1 MDAFEDITP
10 ASPQAGVLL
19 LSLNRPE
26 VRNALRTQTLAEIA
40 TILDAC
46 THDDAVRCV
55 VITGDRQAFAAG
67 ADIRE
72 MAALDMVGVMH
83 NERPRHWARIRR
95 FPKPLIAAVN
105 GYCLGG
111 GCELAM
117 HADIIIA
124 GHDARFGQ
132 PEINL
137 GIIPGSGGTQRLIR
151 AVGKSLGMK
160 MVLSGEMIDAATAL
174 QAGLV
179 AELTEPELTLET
191 ALALAATI
199 ATKPPL
205 AVRLAKEA
213 LLQAFESSLS
223 AGLEFERKAFVM
235 LAATDDR
242 REGMAAFSER
252 RKPEFQ
258 GR

>member
-95 FPKPLIAAVN
+95 FPKPLIAAV
-105 GYCLGG
+105 
-111 GCELAM
+111 
-117 HADIIIA
+117 
-124 GHDARFGQ
+124 
-132 PEINL
+132 
-137 GIIPGSGGTQRLIR
+137 
-151 AVGKSLGMK
+151 
-160 MVLSGEMIDAATAL
+160 
-174 QAGLV
+174 
-179 AELTEPELTLET
+179 
-191 ALALAATI
+191 
-199 ATKPPL
+199 
-205 AVRLAKEA
+205 
-213 LLQAFESSLS
+213 
-223 AGLEFERKAFVM
+223 
-235 LAATDDR
+235 
-242 REGMAAFSER
+242 
-252 RKPEFQ
+252 
-258 GR
+258 

>member
-1 MDAFEDITP
+1 
-10 ASPQAGVLL
+10 
-19 LSLNRPE
+19 
-26 VRNALRTQTLAEIA
+26 
-40 TILDAC
+40 
-46 THDDAVRCV
+46 
-55 VITGDRQAFAAG
+55 
-67 ADIRE
+67 
-72 MAALDMVGVMH
+72 
-83 NERPRHWARIRR
+83 
-95 FPKPLIAAVN
+95 
-105 GYCLGG
+105 
-111 GCELAM
+111 
-117 HADIIIA
+117 
-124 GHDARFGQ
+124 
-132 PEINL
+132 
-137 GIIPGSGGTQRLIR
+137 
-151 AVGKSLGMK
+151 MK